1 MGDKNKINICEVET
15 IQGQVADMGHWGKSE
30 EEALV
35 TKRPNSLLFQNLP
48 LSTEGVHGNPLS
60 HCPMGF

>member
-1 MGDKNKINICEVET
+1 MGYKTKINICEA
-15 IQGQVADMGHWGKSE
+15 IRGQVADIGHWGKNE

-35 TKRPNSLLFQNLP
+35 RKRPDNLLYQNSP
-48 LSTEGVHGNPLS
+48 LSTKGVHGNPLS